1 MAVDNIARGMAAS
14 AQGGGGGGGGGGS
27 AKVSVGSITVGTTWS
42 GSDPYSQT
50 VTVTGVSTDSK
61 SIVDLQATAAQGA
74 SIMSDGVEAMLV
86 ENNAGTLTL
95 YALGGTPSSAMTL
108 QCIVMESK

>member
-14 AQGGGGGGGGGGS
+14 AQGGGGGGGGGS
-27 AKVSVGSITVGTTWS
+27 AKVSVGTITVGTTWS
-42 GSDPYSQT
+42 GNDPYSQT
-50 VTVTGVSTDSK
+50 VTVTGVSTDAK
-61 SIVDLQATAAQGA
+61 SIVDLQPTASQL
-74 SIMSDGVEAMLV
+74 SSLMTDGVEAILV

-95 YALGGTPSSAMTL
+95 YALGGTPSAEMNL

>member
-14 AQGGGGGGGGGGS
+14 AQGGGGGGGGS
-27 AKVSVGSITVGTTWS
+27 AAVSVGTITVGTTWS

-50 VTVTGVSTDSK
+50 VTVTGVSTTSK
-61 SIVDLQATAAQGA
+61 SIVDLQPTAAQLA
-74 SIMSDGVEAMLV
+74 SIMSNGVEALLV
-86 ENNAGTLTL
+86 ENNSGTLTL

-108 QCIVMESK
+108 QCIVMESE

>member
-14 AQGGGGGGGGGGS
+14 AQAGGGGGGGGS
-27 AKVSVGSITVGTTWS
+27 AQVSVGVISVGTTWS
-42 GSDPYSQT
+42 GSDPYSQ
-50 VTVTGVSTDSK
+50 VITVTGVSIDSK
-61 SIVDLQATAAQGA
+61 SIVDLQPTAAQLA
-74 SIMSDGVEAMLV
+74 SIMADGVDAMLV

-95 YALGGTPSSAMTL
+95 YALGGTPSSALTL

>member
-14 AQGGGGGGGGGGS
+14 AQGGGGGGGGGS
-27 AKVSVGSITVGTTWS
+27 AKVSVGSITVSTTWS

-61 SIVDLQATAAQGA
+61 SIVDLQPTAAQL
-74 SIMSDGVEAMLV
+74 SSMMTDGVEAMLV

-95 YALGGTPSSAMTL
+95 YALGGTPSSALTL

>member
-14 AQGGGGGGGGGGS
+14 AQGGGGGGGGS
-27 AKVSVGSITVGTTWS
+27 AKVSVGSITVSTTWS

-61 SIVDLQATAAQGA
+61 SIVDLQPTAAQL
-74 SIMSDGVEAMLV
+74 SSMMTDGVEAMLV
-86 ENNAGTLTL
+86 ENNSGTLTL
-95 YALGGTPSSAMTL
+95 YALGGTPYDEMTL